1 VISADEGD
9 WPPNSGL
16 LYPPRRIGIADQV
29 EKPAKQSYA
38 VSTPEPE
45 PGRVGRQ
52 SVRDRTWAVMARP
65 DGISHQIGDRLGILP
80 VVQKVSGY
88 TRWPSGR
95 QSADDGPL
103 AVTNWPLV
111 KPDVGPARLP
121 PLRERE
127 VMLVRRKMAEA
138 V

>member
-1 VISADEGD
+1 VIPADEGD
-9 WPPNSGL
+9 CPLNSGL
-16 LYPPRRIGIADQV
+16 LNPPGRIGIANQV

-52 SVRDRTWAVMARP
+52 SARDRTWAVMAGS

-80 VVQKVSGY
+80 VIKKVSGY
-88 TRWPSGR
+88 TRWPSDG

-127 VMLVRRKMAEA
+127 VMLVRGKMAEA